1 MLLWVNNHFSDF
13 EGDPFMEVCMERF
26 EYLLEAKKM
35 LGQLRLL
42 NMACSAKSK
51 PRIITLQRPS
61 KDSRLDFSIC
71 GGKEQG
77 APIFI
82 MKTDYDSKAA
92 ELGLKRGDQILE
104 VNGQTFENIS
114 EAKATNILLSHAHLC
129 LVVKANMIGFKAVV
143 QPAVKKSHSNR
154 SLDETHLDTNNS
166 LHVAKKGTGISR
178 SVSDVNTTA
187 KGKSKTLDGPSSLV
201 SISGDF
207 EIFCNMFFMRC
218 QVLINPF
225 HLGCCSSPRSAST
238 DCHISEFK

>member
-1 MLLWVNNHFSDF
+1 
-13 EGDPFMEVCMERF
+13 
-26 EYLLEAKKM
+26 
-35 LGQLRLL
+35 
-42 NMACSAKSK
+42 
-51 PRIITLQRPS
+51 
-61 KDSRLDFSIC
+61 
-71 GGKEQG
+71 
-77 APIFI
+77 
-82 MKTDYDSKAA
+82 
-92 ELGLKRGDQILE
+92 
-104 VNGQTFENIS
+104 
-114 EAKATNILLSHAHLC
+114 
-129 LVVKANMIGFKAVV
+129 MIGFKAVV

-238 DCHISEFK
+238 DCHISEFKWINFWNHMKTSISIPPRKRQKTPCRSAISIKLLCNIIERNFGIAFSDVFGGNRNGGFSMISGSARNNGWSKVNWPPEYFMTGHSDRLLLIYFQCEVFHWNHVPKVYM